1 MTVKFQQAG
10 WGFIATAMF
19 LLLGKLNPDKDEMMW
34 MRTFIWVLAHKEKD
48 AATTSWTIV
57 PT

>member
-10 WGFIATAMF
+10 WGFIAAAMF

-34 MRTFIWVLAHKEKD
+34 MRTFIWMLAHKEK
-48 AATTSWTIV
+48 ATETTSKTKS
-57 PT
+57 

>member
-10 WGFIATAMF
+10 WGFIAAAMF

-34 MRTFIWVLAHKEKD
+34 MKTFIWVLAHKEKD
-48 AATTSWTIV
+48 ATTAS
-57 PT
+57 